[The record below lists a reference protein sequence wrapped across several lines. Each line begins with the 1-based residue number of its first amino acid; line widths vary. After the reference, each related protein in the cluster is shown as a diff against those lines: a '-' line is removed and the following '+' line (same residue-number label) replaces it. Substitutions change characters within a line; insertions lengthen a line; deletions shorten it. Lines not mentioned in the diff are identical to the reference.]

1 MAHIPKWKKEQEK
14 HKLPTNYSPTKEED
28 NAYHYCVENDIR
40 ISPIASDE
48 SGKWYIGVSTPDDFK
63 KVYKSKY
70 IYNRDTIW
78 VSFYEMCLYYY
89 KKRNNEK

>member
-14 HKLPTNYSPTKEED
+14 HKLPTNYSPTREED
-28 NAYHYCVENDIR
+28 SAYHYCVDKNIR

-63 KVYKSKY
+63 KVYKFSTTL
-70 IYNRDTIW
+70 N
-78 VSFYEMCLYYY
+78 
-89 KKRNNEK
+89 